1 MKVQTIF
8 TMSSPYRDDFRI
20 KAYTFGHGEKT
31 LAIVGAMRGDEM
43 QQQYVAAQLVN
54 KLKEIEAKGLLVE
67 GVSISVI
74 PSVNP
79 FSMNIA
85 KRFWALDNTDINR
98 MFPGYD
104 LGETTQRIAA
114 GLFEFIQ
121 DFRYGI
127 QLASYY
133 LPGNFMPHVRI
144 IDTGTGVTDV
154 GVGAYFGF
162 PYITIRKP
170 EPFDTVLLNYNWQIW
185 NTQAFS
191 LYAGTTD
198 VIDAKA
204 AQQSIDGVLRFILS
218 LRLMKG
224 VSVPKGL
231 TSVVVDE
238 ETCYT
243 IQSPHAGILTDV
255 VDAGQQVA
263 EGQVIARIMHPYEG
277 SLVSEVLSPCNGTVF
292 FARNKSITYQ
302 NTILFR
308 ILPLAPDVEP
318 ESE

>member
-1 MKVQTIF
+1 MKIQTIF

-43 QQQYVAAQLVN
+43 QQQYIASRLVN
-54 KLKEIEAKGLLVE
+54 RLKQLEANGQIAQ
-67 GVSISVI
+67 GISISVI

-79 FSMNIA
+79 FSMNIE

-114 GLFEFIQ
+114 GVFEFIQ
-121 DFRYGI
+121 DFKYGI

-133 LPGNFMPHVRI
+133 LPGNFVPHVRV
-144 IDTGTGVTDV
+144 IDTGTGFTDISL
-154 GVGAYFGF
+154 GQRFGF
-162 PYITIRKP
+162 PFVSIRKP

-191 LYAGTTD
+191 LYAGTTET
-198 VIDAKA
+198 IDPET
-204 AQQSIDGVLRFILS
+204 AQQAIEGVLRFISS
-218 LRLMKG
+218 LDMATG
-224 VSVPKGL
+224 ITVAEGIESEI
-231 TSVVVDE
+231 VDE
-238 ETCYT
+238 DLC
-243 IQSPHAGILTDV
+243 QVVQASQAGILVDV
-255 VDAGQQVA
+255 VDAGHHVQK
-263 EGQVIARIMHPYEG
+263 GQTIARIIHPYEG
-277 SLVSEVLSPCNGTVF
+277 TLVSEVKSPCSGMVF

-302 NTILFR
+302 NTLLFR
-308 ILPLAPDVEP
+308 IKP
-318 ESE
+318 E

>member
-43 QQQYVAAQLVN
+43 QQQYVAARLVRELTQL
-54 KLKEIEAKGLLVE
+54 EANGQIND
-67 GVSISVI
+67 GISISVI

-79 FSMNIA
+79 FSMNIE

-114 GLFEFIQ
+114 GLFEFIK
-121 DFRYGI
+121 DFKYGI

-133 LPGNFMPHVRI
+133 LPGNFVPHVRV
-144 IDTGTGVTDV
+144 IDTGTGFTDISL
-154 GVGAYFGF
+154 GKLFGF
-162 PYITIRKP
+162 PYVAIREP

-185 NTQAFS
+185 DTQAFS

-198 VIDAKA
+198 TIEEYT
-204 AQQSIDGVLRFILS
+204 AQQSIDGTLRFIS
-218 LRLMKG
+218 AM
-224 VSVPKGL
+224 GL
-231 TSVVVDE
+231 CQNIEVEPGFESEIIDE
-238 ETCYT
+238 DQCVT
-243 IQSPHAGILTDV
+243 IQSPHAGILVDVCDAGAV
-255 VDAGQQVA
+255 VDKG
-263 EGQVIARIMHPYEG
+263 EVIAKIMHPYEG
-277 SLVSEVLSPCNGTVF
+277 SLVSEIKSPCAGMVF

-302 NTILFR
+302 NTVLFR
-308 ILPLAPDVEP
+308 IFT
-318 ESE
+318 SQK